1 MSTLDRAS
9 PETGTE
15 PFVPF
20 ALHLRDKPAGR
31 FGQLWHLANNAIH
44 IWAREHFEKMIV
56 TGTSLIGETALVN
69 DPAGIRRVL
78 VDNVGNCEKDHL
90 QLRILSAGAPE
101 NTAMGLLVATGEQWR
116 RTRRTLAPLFA
127 PRRVSALARAM
138 HEQAQARV
146 ATWLA
151 KSAGTGLRV
160 DQEMT
165 GVTYDILSA
174 TMFSGALEGGAQDA
188 ERELTIMLN
197 SIGRIHP
204 FDVMG
209 APDWLPRLG
218 HGRGYKA
225 RRYFEAEME
234 KLLSKRQT
242 EEARGAPLP
251 DDLLSALLKASDP
264 ETGQGLTRQEIA
276 SNLFTFIAAGH
287 ETTARALTWTLFLL
301 SQSPEWEER
310 CIAEAVRA
318 PDDPGQWLWEMPAIR
333 AAFEEAMR
341 LFPPA
346 PQLSRMA
353 SDFDT
358 ICGVNIAPGTYI
370 YIAPWVLHRHRQLWE
385 HPDAFLPEWF
395 MPGNRDRIDR
405 FAYLPFGGGPR
416 VCIGQIFAMQE
427 AVIVLACILQRLRLR
442 HRGEPPVPVHR
453 ITLRT
458 GKPLEMTIEPHN
470 IH

>member
-1 MSTLDRAS
+1 
-9 PETGTE
+9 
-15 PFVPF
+15 
-20 ALHLRDKPAGR
+20 
-31 FGQLWHLANNAIH
+31 
-44 IWAREHFEKMIV
+44 
-56 TGTSLIGETALVN
+56 
-69 DPAGIRRVL
+69 
-78 VDNVGNCEKDHL
+78 
-90 QLRILSAGAPE
+90 
-101 NTAMGLLVATGEQWR
+101 
-116 RTRRTLAPLFA
+116 
-127 PRRVSALARAM
+127 M

-146 ATWLA
+146 SEWLA
-151 KSAGTGLRV
+151 RPANSPLCV

-174 TMFSGALEGGAQDA
+174 TMFSGALEGGAQDT
-188 ERELTIMLN
+188 ERELTILLN

-204 FDVMG
+204 FDVMN
-209 APDWLPRLG
+209 APDWLPRIG
-218 HGRGYKA
+218 HGRGYRA

-234 KLLSKRQT
+234 KLLNKRQA
-242 EEARGAPLP
+242 EEARGVPLP

-264 ETGQGLTRQEIA
+264 ETGQDLTRQEIT

-287 ETTARALTWTLFLL
+287 ETTARALTWTLYLL

-310 CIAEAVRA
+310 CIAEAVSA
-318 PDDPGQWLWEMPAIR
+318 SDDPGQWLSEMPAIR

-341 LFPPA
+341 LFPPV

-358 ICGVNIAPGTYI
+358 ICDVNIAPGTYI

-385 HPDAFLPEWF
+385 HPDAFLPERF

-405 FAYLPFGGGPR
+405 FAYLPFGVGPR